1 MNTLA
6 LLPIASGYVSSTVN
20 TQNNAGRID
29 GMWIAV
35 LALGAL
41 LLVLLLVCCWL
52 VWRMRSLVRVVEK
65 LRSDKSSDVAIP
77 SGLGFLPRFKLRT
90 LLLAFT
96 LCAVG
101 VGLFMVEMRRARGQQ
116 RALSKLADGSNY
128 YTAMHTHYRLG
139 FLGDSGPA
147 KLLCSW
153 AHPHFGCRLTHLE
166 LEAHQGR
173 RVTLPMSTD
182 AGLEILAEF
191 SDLQELWLK
200 NQIFTI
206 PELEAIARLENL
218 RCLSLVDCQLPPD
231 ALKILMPLQKL
242 ERLQLYSCGI
252 DDDDVAQLNVFP
264 RLTDLSLGFNEVTD
278 DGLAALTSLP
288 DLQVLNLARTKVTN
302 NGLQSLSGLTE
313 LASLCLCY
321 TAVDAEGIRSLTA
334 MKNLKYVNVAQAGRV
349 LSIDR
354 PALEAST
361 AENSKLKLE
370 WNRVQLEFDAPTF
383 IDNRP
388 GVPTVPPF
396 YMGRA
401 PVIRSAP
408 AQAP

>member
-1 MNTLA
+1 MQA
-6 LLPIASGYVSSTVN
+6 FPICPIASSFVSPPISNSNPSATFDA
-20 TQNNAGRID
+20 T
-29 GMWIAV
+29 WIAITL
-35 LALGAL
+35 LAIL
-41 LLVLLLVCCWL
+41 LLVVILVCCWL
-52 VWRMRSLVRVVEK
+52 VWRMRTLVRVVEK
-65 LRSDKSSDVAIP
+65 LRSDKSSDVAVP
-77 SGLGFLPRFKLRT
+77 SGLGFLPKFKLRT

-128 YTAMHTHYRLG
+128 YTALHTHYRLG

-147 KLLCSW
+147 QLLCSW

-166 LEAHQGR
+166 LEAHHGR

-182 AGLEILAEF
+182 TGLEVLAAF

-252 DDDDVAQLNVFP
+252 EDDDVAQLNVFP

-288 DLQVLNLARTKVTN
+288 NLQVLNLARTKVTN
-302 NGLQSLSGLTE
+302 NGLESLSGLTE

-334 MKNLKYVNVAQAGRV
+334 MGNLQYVNVAQAGRV

-354 PALEAST
+354 PALEASA

-383 IDNRP
+383 VDNRP
-388 GVPTVPPF
+388 GVPTVPPL
-396 YMGRA
+396 YRGRA